1 MSPILKT
8 AAFAVSL
15 ACLACSAARC
25 QTPDQL
31 FASGQFEQARQG
43 YAAEA
48 QAAPADAA
56 AQAGLVRSLLRLD
69 HWEDAIPAAQAFA
82 RKFPDNADAH
92 GLLALALIRAGWQ
105 PPYAD
110 EAQKSLALNPQDYWG
125 LVASSRAAD
134 WDGHVEDA
142 RTLFRKASALHPEW
156 PDAWLGL
163 LGTLDDD
170 KDAAEK
176 AAVTTKYL
184 ALNPQGQPYD
194 RVNEGLRDFQA
205 NSGVYRHNFDAD
217 PPFQQIAGKSQTD
230 EKNNEKI
237 AATLKVD
244 FVGDWAIFPIT
255 VNDQRFRLLFDTG
268 AGDLLLT
275 PNAAKRLK
283 LPTLAHSYIRGV
295 NGREPTAVLKASTMA
310 LGDLRYRSIPIR
322 TMGLSPGGSDGLL
335 GGSTLDDCVIT
346 LDYAGGTA
354 TLSPG
359 KTAAAP
365 PPLPGDQV
373 AALPFRVYQDR
384 LFLSVWVNNR
394 PAWAML
400 DTGAQQTMLSL
411 RFAMEQ
417 LKGVPKD
424 DYHTGTFRGQSG
436 IGETDQRTNYV
447 YSRDQSTITLNDQPP
462 ISVQTDTLGESSLDR
477 DVSPGYDF
485 EIGLLLGASSLT
497 YAQRVTFDYPHK
509 QMIFEYAN
517 PDLLPKTDTQKT
529 KKK

>member
-1 MSPILKT
+1 MLNRFGL
-8 AAFAVSL
+8 AAVLCVLAFSLRPALGQPLLSGDQFFA
-15 ACLACSAARC
+15 
-25 QTPDQL
+25 Q
-31 FASGQFEQARQG
+31 GQFEAARNA
-43 YAAEA
+43 YAASA
-48 QAAPADAA
+48 DPAAPA
-56 AQAGLVRSLLRLD
+56 GLIRALLRLD
-69 HWEDAIPAAQAFA
+69 RWEEALAAAQGFA
-82 RKFPDNADAH
+82 AKNPGSADAH

-110 EAQKSLALNPQDYWG
+110 EAKQALTLDPSSYWG
-125 LVASSRAAD
+125 LVASGRIAD
-134 WDGHVEDA
+134 WDGHVKDA
-142 RTLFRKASALHPEW
+142 RNLFRKASALHPEW

-163 LGTLDDD
+163 LRTLSDD

-176 AAVTTKYL
+176 TVVTAKYL

-205 NSGVYRHNFDAD
+205 NAGVYRQSFDAD
-217 PPFQQIAGKSQTD
+217 PPFQQIAGKTPTA
-230 EKNNEKI
+230 EKNDAKI

-244 FVGDWAIFPIT
+244 FVGDWAVFPVI

-295 NGREPTAVLKASTMA
+295 NGREPTVVLKASTLA
-310 LGDLRYRSIPIR
+310 LGDLQYRSIPIR

-335 GGSTLDDCVIT
+335 GGSSLDDCVIT
-346 LDYAGGTA
+346 LDYADGTA
-354 TLSPG
+354 TLSPS
-359 KTAAAP
+359 KAAAAP

-373 AALPFRVYQDR
+373 IALPFRVYRDR

-411 RFAMEQ
+411 RFATEQ

-424 DYHTGTFRGQSG
+424 DYHAGTFRGQSG
-436 IGETDQRTNYV
+436 VGETDQRTRYV
-447 YSRDQSTITLNDQPP
+447 YSRDQSTITLSNQPP
-462 ISVQTDTLGESSLDR
+462 ISVQTDTFGDSSLDR
-477 DVSPGYDF
+477 EVSPGYDF
-485 EIGLLLGASSLT
+485 EISLFLGASSLT
-497 YAQRVTFDYPHK
+497 YARRVTFDYPHK
-509 QMIFEYAN
+509 IMTFEYTD
-517 PDLLPKTDTQKT
+517 PDTLPDTSKA

>member
-1 MSPILKT
+1 MLNRFGIATVAFVLLTLLLRP
-8 AAFAVSL
+8 AAHGQAPAEADRLFDQGHFEAAQKAYAVS
-15 ACLACSAARC
+15 AD
-25 QTPDQL
+25 P
-31 FASGQFEQARQG
+31 
-43 YAAEA
+43 
-48 QAAPADAA
+48 AAPVG
-56 AQAGLVRSLLRLD
+56 QIRSLLRLD
-69 HWEDAIPAAQAFA
+69 HWDEAITAAQAFA
-82 RKFPDNADAH
+82 AKSPGLADAH
-92 GLLALALIRAGWQ
+92 GLLALALIRGGWQ
-105 PPYAD
+105 PPYAE
-110 EAQKSLALNPQDYWG
+110 EAKRSLTLDPNNYWG
-125 LVASSRAAD
+125 LVASGRAAD

-142 RTLFRKASALHPEW
+142 RVLFRKASALHPEW

-163 LGTLDDD
+163 LETLGDN

-176 AAVTTKYL
+176 TAVTTKYL

-194 RVNEGLRDFQA
+194 RVNEALRDFHA
-205 NSGVYRHNFDAD
+205 NAAIYQRSFNAD
-217 PPFQQIAGKSQTD
+217 PPFQQIAGGQSA
-230 EKNNEKI
+230 KI

-244 FVGDWAIFPIT
+244 FVGDWAVFPIT

-268 AGDLLLT
+268 AGGLVLT

-295 NGREPTAVLKASTMA
+295 NGREPSVVLKASTMT

-354 TLSPG
+354 TLSPT

-373 AALPFRVYQDR
+373 VALPFRVYRDH
-384 LFLSVWVNNR
+384 LFVSVWVNNR

-417 LKGVPKD
+417 LKGVLKD
-424 DYHTGTFRGQSG
+424 DYHVGSFSGQSG
-436 IGETDQRTNYV
+436 VGETDQRTNYV
-447 YSRDQSTITLNDQPP
+447 YSHDQSSITLSDQPP
-462 ISVQTDTLGESSLDR
+462 ISVQTDTFGESPMDR
-477 DVSPGYDF
+477 EVSPDYDF

-497 YAQRVTFDYPHK
+497 YARRVTFDYPRHL
-509 QMIFEYAN
+509 MTFEYEN
-517 PDLLPKTDTQKT
+517 PEAGPKP